1 MYNKHPGKRL
11 YLLNLKLFW
20 ESFMSSANY
29 IALCI
34 LVFLRPT
41 SASAQTNPVQNRK
54 QSVEIANNFYQS
66 GLKLQRTGHFVES
79 TSAFDSSLRYN
90 PNVAD
95 VYFSQGSS
103 YESIEEYARALY
115 AYEKAINLQPAFEGA
130 QFRRAVCLYKLNLH
144 EGCIEQLNS
153 LIASNGSSE
162 ETKAIFYRYS
172 PSGEVNITADNQLNA
187 EYYLYRGLAFA
198 ALQQEQ
204 AGMRDLDSA
213 VSISGGASDYLVNRG
228 LTLQKLGRESLA
240 IADYEA
246 ALVKNPDN
254 QTALI
259 NLFTLDA
266 GRARKYLT
274 ENENIITGIMVPE
287 LLAQMA
293 FDAYER
299 EQYDEAIN
307 YYSRALELIP
317 AEPNWVM
324 NRAICYGKVGLLE
337 KAEGELLRVVS
348 LSGFSEKAY
357 LHLANILF
365 LEEKYE
371 DAISFYNLYLAIDIN
386 YGTAYFNRGIALS
399 KTGETDEACK
409 DLMKAGRLG
418 VKEAVKPIES
428 ICNN

>member
-1 MYNKHPGKRL
+1 M
-11 YLLNLKLFW
+11 
-20 ESFMSSANY
+20 
-29 IALCI
+29 
-34 LVFLRPT
+34 
-41 SASAQTNPVQNRK
+41 QNRK
-54 QSVEIANNFYQS
+54 QSEEIANKFYQS
-66 GLKLQRTGHFVES
+66 GLQLQRSGHFVES
-79 TSAFDSSLRYN
+79 TSAFDSSVHYN
-90 PNVAD
+90 PQVAD

-103 YESIEEYARALY
+103 YEAIDDFARALY
-115 AYEKAINLQPAFEGA
+115 AYEKAIDLQPVFEGA
-130 QFRRAVCLYKLNLH
+130 LFRRAVCLYKLNLH
-144 EGCIEQLNS
+144 EDCIAQLNS

-228 LTLQKLGRESLA
+228 LALQKLGRESQA

-246 ALVKNPDN
+246 ALVKNPDT

-266 GRARKYLT
+266 ARARKYLK
-274 ENENIITGIMVPE
+274 ENENIVTEIMVPE
-287 LLAQMA
+287 LLAQMG
-293 FDAYER
+293 FDAHNR

-307 YYSRALELIP
+307 YYSRALEIVPSDPDWL
-317 AEPNWVM
+317 M

-337 KAEGELLRVVS
+337 KAEDELLRVVS

>member
-1 MYNKHPGKRL
+1 
-11 YLLNLKLFW
+11 
-20 ESFMSSANY
+20 MSSTNY

-34 LVFLRPT
+34 LAFLRLT

-54 QSVEIANNFYQS
+54 QSLEIANKFYQS
-66 GLKLQRTGHFVES
+66 GLQLQRTGYFIES
-79 TSAFDSSLRYN
+79 TSAFDSSLHYN
-90 PNVAD
+90 PQVAD

-103 YESIEEYARALY
+103 YEATDDFARALY
-115 AYEKAINLQPAFEGA
+115 AYEKAINLQPGFEGA
-130 QFRRAVCLYKLNLH
+130 LFRRAVCLYKLNLN
-144 EGCIEQLNS
+144 EDCVEQLNG

-172 PSGEVNITADNQLNA
+172 PSGDVNITTDNQLNA
-187 EYYLYRGLAFA
+187 EYYLYRGLALA
-198 ALQQEQ
+198 ALKREQE
-204 AGMRDLDSA
+204 AIEDLDSA

-228 LTLQKLGRESLA
+228 LTLQKLGRESQA
-240 IADYEA
+240 TADYEA

-266 GRARKYLT
+266 ARARKYLK

-293 FDAYER
+293 FDAHNR

-307 YYSRALELIP
+307 HYSKALELVP
-317 AEPNWVM
+317 SDPDWLM

-337 KAEGELLRVVS
+337 KAEDELLRVVS

-365 LEEKYE
+365 LEDKYE

-409 DLMKAGRLG
+409 DLLKASRLG
-418 VKEAVKPIES
+418 VKEAIKPIES
-428 ICNN
+428 ICSN

>member
-1 MYNKHPGKRL
+1 
-11 YLLNLKLFW
+11 
-20 ESFMSSANY
+20 MSSTNY

-34 LVFLRPT
+34 LVFLRPIT
-41 SASAQTNPVQNRK
+41 VSAQTNPVQNRK
-54 QSVEIANNFYQS
+54 QSVEIANKFYQS
-66 GLKLQRTGHFVES
+66 GLQLQRSGYFIES
-79 TSAFDSSLRYN
+79 TSAFDSSVHYN
-90 PNVAD
+90 PQVAD

-103 YESIEEYARALY
+103 YEAIDDFARALY
-115 AYEKAINLQPAFEGA
+115 AYEKAINLQPGFEGA
-130 QFRRAVCLYKLNLH
+130 LFRRAVCLYKLNLH
-144 EGCIEQLNS
+144 EDCIAQLNG

-198 ALQQEQ
+198 ALKQEQ
-204 AGMRDLDSA
+204 SATRDLDSA
-213 VSISGGASDYLVNRG
+213 VSISGGTSDYLVNRG
-228 LTLQKLGRESLA
+228 LTLQKLGRESQA

-266 GRARKYLT
+266 ARARKYLK
-274 ENENIITGIMVPE
+274 ENENIVTGIMVPE
-287 LLAQMA
+287 LLAQMG
-293 FDAYER
+293 FDAHNR

-307 YYSRALELIP
+307 YYSRALEIVPSDPDWL
-317 AEPNWVM
+317 M
-324 NRAICYGKVGLLE
+324 NRAICYGKVGLME
-337 KAEGELLRVVS
+337 KAEDELLRVVS

>member
-1 MYNKHPGKRL
+1 M
-11 YLLNLKLFW
+11 
-20 ESFMSSANY
+20 
-29 IALCI
+29 
-34 LVFLRPT
+34 
-41 SASAQTNPVQNRK
+41 QNRK
-54 QSVEIANNFYQS
+54 QSVEIANKFYQS
-66 GLKLQRTGHFVES
+66 GLQLQRSGHFIES
-79 TSAFDSSLRYN
+79 TSAFDSSVHYN
-90 PNVAD
+90 PQVAD

-103 YESIEEYARALY
+103 YEAIDDFARALY
-115 AYEKAINLQPAFEGA
+115 AYEKAINLQPGFEGA
-130 QFRRAVCLYKLNLH
+130 LFRRAVCLYKLNLH
-144 EGCIEQLNS
+144 EDCIAQLNG

-198 ALQQEQ
+198 ALKQEQ
-204 AGMRDLDSA
+204 SAIRDLDSA

-228 LTLQKLGRESLA
+228 LTLQKLGRESQA
-240 IADYEA
+240 IANYEA

-266 GRARKYLT
+266 ARARKYLK
-274 ENENIITGIMVPE
+274 ENENIVTGIMVPE
-287 LLAQMA
+287 LLAQMG
-293 FDAYER
+293 FDAHNR

-307 YYSRALELIP
+307 YYSRALEIVPSDPDWL
-317 AEPNWVM
+317 M
-324 NRAICYGKVGLLE
+324 NRAICYGKVGLME
-337 KAEGELLRVVS
+337 KAEDELLRVVS

-409 DLMKAGRLG
+409 DLMKAGQLG

>member
-1 MYNKHPGKRL
+1 M
-11 YLLNLKLFW
+11 
-20 ESFMSSANY
+20 
-29 IALCI
+29 
-34 LVFLRPT
+34 
-41 SASAQTNPVQNRK
+41 QNRK
-54 QSVEIANNFYQS
+54 QSEEIANKFYQS
-66 GLKLQRTGHFVES
+66 GLQLQRSGHFIES
-79 TSAFDSSLRYN
+79 TSAFDSSVHYN
-90 PNVAD
+90 PQVAD

-103 YESIEEYARALY
+103 YEAIDDFARALY
-115 AYEKAINLQPAFEGA
+115 AYEKAIDLQPVFEGA
-130 QFRRAVCLYKLNLH
+130 LFRRAVCLYKLNLH
-144 EGCIEQLNS
+144 EDCIAQLNS

-228 LTLQKLGRESLA
+228 LALQKLGRESKA

-266 GRARKYLT
+266 ARARKYLKK
-274 ENENIITGIMVPE
+274 NENIVTEIMVPE
-287 LLAQMA
+287 LLAQMG
-293 FDAYER
+293 FDAHNR

-307 YYSRALELIP
+307 YYSRALEIVPSDPDWL
-317 AEPNWVM
+317 M

-337 KAEGELLRVVS
+337 KAEDELLRVVS

>member
-1 MYNKHPGKRL
+1 M
-11 YLLNLKLFW
+11 
-20 ESFMSSANY
+20 
-29 IALCI
+29 
-34 LVFLRPT
+34 
-41 SASAQTNPVQNRK
+41 QNRK
-54 QSVEIANNFYQS
+54 QSVEIANKFYQS
-66 GLKLQRTGHFVES
+66 GLQLQRSGYFIES
-79 TSAFDSSLRYN
+79 TSAFDSSVHYN
-90 PNVAD
+90 PQVAD

-103 YESIEEYARALY
+103 YEAIDDFARALY
-115 AYEKAINLQPAFEGA
+115 AYEKAINLQPGFEGA
-130 QFRRAVCLYKLNLH
+130 LFRRAVCLYKLNLH
-144 EGCIEQLNS
+144 EDCIAQLNG

-198 ALQQEQ
+198 ALKQEQ
-204 AGMRDLDSA
+204 SATRDLDSA
-213 VSISGGASDYLVNRG
+213 VSISGGTSDYLVNRG
-228 LTLQKLGRESLA
+228 LTLQKLGRESQA

-266 GRARKYLT
+266 ARARKYLK
-274 ENENIITGIMVPE
+274 ENENIVTGIMVPE
-287 LLAQMA
+287 LLAQMG
-293 FDAYER
+293 FDAHNR

-307 YYSRALELIP
+307 YYSRALEIVPSDPDWL
-317 AEPNWVM
+317 M
-324 NRAICYGKVGLLE
+324 NRAICYGKVGLME
-337 KAEGELLRVVS
+337 KAEDELLRVVS